1 MTEQRND
8 RKLATLYRQA
18 GDVEPDAG
26 LDRIIRARASEA
38 VLTRRSSNRLP
49 WLGGLVTASVAIVA
63 IAVVLQQAP
72 PGERLPESLAPQ
84 ASDEPDAFM
93 APSMGAQS
101 QQDVSADA
109 DRAAAES
116 LEEEISPPAG
126 AQLQARNSL
135 PEAPSESRQ
144 RRAAPPEAEPSAP
157 SAGQDDPA
165 MDRISVT
172 GARIADPEQAALES
186 RDALVEK
193 LRELI
198 DAGRLDEARGLLD
211 AAADMDTDDMDTDV
225 ELPEDIEQALDQP
238 DSERAPG
245 EPDSDPRADEG
256 PGDGSDPDNHR

>member
-8 RKLATLYRQA
+8 RKLETLYREA

-26 LDRIIRARASEA
+26 LDRIIRARADEA
-38 VLTRRSSNRLP
+38 AGRARSPSRIP

-63 IAVVLQQAP
+63 IAVVLQQTP
-72 PGERLPESLAPQ
+72 PVRQPPEAFSPEESGEPK
-84 ASDEPDAFM
+84 AFM
-93 APSMGAQS
+93 APSMGTQS
-101 QQDVSADA
+101 PENVSADA

-126 AQLQARNSL
+126 APLPARNSL

-144 RRAAPPEAEPSAP
+144 RRAASPEPEPSAP

-165 MDRISVT
+165 MDRIIVT

-186 RDALVEK
+186 RDALIEK

-198 DAGRLDEARGLLD
+198 HAGRLDEARGLRD
-211 AAADMDTDDMDTDV
+211 AAADMDTED
-225 ELPEDIEQALDQP
+225 ELPEDIEQALDRT
-238 DSERAPG
+238 DSERAPS
-245 EPDSDPRADEG
+245 EPNPDPGAERG
-256 PGDGSDPDNHR
+256 SRDGSGNPTTSEE